1 MCSLLY
7 VVCYFVLVPST
18 SDWVVFRV
26 GCLVAS
32 IWILMT
38 CVRMDSLC
46 GRVRDWD
53 GSREVGVVDPAQ
65 THHRIIIPTIPT
77 FSDLFFNCPTQIT
90 GKTE

>member
-1 MCSLLY
+1 MGSFSAL
-7 VVCYFVLVPST
+7 
-18 SDWVVFRV
+18 V
-26 GCLVAS
+26 GCLLAS
-32 IWILMT
+32 IWILIT

-77 FSDLFFNCPTQIT
+77 FSDLSFNCPTQIT

>member
-1 MCSLLY
+1 
-7 VVCYFVLVPST
+7 
-18 SDWVVFRV
+18 
-26 GCLVAS
+26 
-32 IWILMT
+32 MT

-77 FSDLFFNCPTQIT
+77 FSDLSFNCPTQIT
-90 GKTE
+90 GKAE

>member
-1 MCSLLY
+1 ML
-7 VVCYFVLVPST
+7 
-18 SDWVVFRV
+18 V
-26 GCLVAS
+26 GCLAAS

-46 GRVRDWD
+46 GRDWDWD

-77 FSDLFFNCPTQIT
+77 FSDLSFNCPTQIT